1 MNWINMPLK
10 PVRLAA
16 LILMVGAGLVS
27 AAEPVATQQAEPV
40 VETTRFNQVSPAQ
53 EIQLIRLAWDRVGAM
68 A

>member
-16 LILMVGAGLVS
+16 LILMLGSGLVS
-27 AAEPVATQQAEPV
+27 AAEPVASQQAEAV
-40 VETTRFNQVSPAQ
+40 VETTSFNQVSPAQ
-53 EIQLIRLAWDRVGAM
+53 KTQVIRLAWDRVGAM